1 MASLAAHNS
10 AERKAV
16 LVVEEEVLVRLAM
29 AEYPRGCGV
38 PICRHIV
45 GLVLLGETVTLM
57 RFLAAGRIVAAAL

>member
-1 MASLAAHNS
+1 M
-10 AERKAV
+10 